1 MFKVSTVS
9 LHALFE
15 TPLLDSVIDNTP
27 VERSPF
33 LDEMFLQMLNVSYPA
48 TVYSLLQHPP
58 DFVVNK

>member
-27 VERSPF
+27 VAIP
-33 LDEMFLQMLNVSYPA
+33 
-48 TVYSLLQHPP
+48 
-58 DFVVNK
+58 